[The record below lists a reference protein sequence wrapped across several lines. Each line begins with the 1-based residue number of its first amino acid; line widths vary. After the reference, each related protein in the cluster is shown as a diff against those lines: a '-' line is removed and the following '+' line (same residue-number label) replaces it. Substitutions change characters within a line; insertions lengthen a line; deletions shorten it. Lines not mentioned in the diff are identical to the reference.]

1 MDLLPAPENRIV
13 FQAAETMIN
22 KEKENKAM
30 YKDYLDM
37 VKEDVKNWINENIE
51 YIDDDVKADKDDF
64 FEYLNDNLWMEDS
77 VTGNGSGSYT
87 FNSWDAE
94 NYVKADMDTVKEAL
108 HEFCVPAET
117 IAEKFLNEDWKYF
130 DVTARCYVLGSA
142 IYEVLEDM
150 ESEGF
155 FENEN

>member
-1 MDLLPAPENRIV
+1 
-13 FQAAETMIN
+13 
-22 KEKENKAM
+22 M
-30 YKDYLDM
+30 YKGYLDM

-51 YIDDDVKADKDDF
+51 YIDDDVKADKDEF
-64 FEYLNDNLWMEDS
+64 SEYLNDNLWTEDS

-87 FNSWDAE
+87 FNRWDAK

-108 HEFCVPAET
+108 KEFCVPAET
-117 IAEKFLNEDWKYF
+117 IAEKFLNEDWEYF

-155 FENEN
+155 FENED